1 MTTYLKSWLA
11 DLHDT
16 GKSPHT
22 LEAYRRGAENF
33 IAWNRQYSE
42 TFNPAAIIP
51 RDVVDWKTY
60 QQTVEKAAPATVN
73 QRVTALTRFF
83 EWAVS
88 VKLVASNPA
97 EGVKMLRPPARKP
110 KALSERDVRR
120 LLRATHEGGDVRDY
134 ALIEFLLG
142 TGLRASECLA
152 LEIGDVVIQKRAGV
166 VTVRNG
172 KGGNHREIPLTA
184 HVRSA
189 LSAYLDNHP
198 DLHNPQA
205 AFWVGQRGDWQDRA
219 SISYLVKKY
228 ALDAGLDPIGP
239 HVLRHTFATRYLAAN
254 PGDLRGLAALLG
266 HARLE
271 TVMIYTEPALDDLA
285 GRMERVE
292 ISAKEL

>member
-1 MTTYLKSWLA
+1 MSSSIQTWLA
-11 DLHDT
+11 YLEKQ

-22 LEAYRRGAENF
+22 LSAYQRALAHF
-33 IAWNRQYSE
+33 TTWNHKYSE

-51 RDVVDWKTY
+51 RDVQDWKTY

-73 QRVTALTRFF
+73 QRLTALASFF
-83 EWAVS
+83 TWARAEGLAQTNPTAEI
-88 VKLVASNPA
+88 KLV
-97 EGVKMLRPPARKP
+97 RPPARKP
-110 KALSERDVRR
+110 KALPEREVRK
-120 LLRATHEGGDVRDY
+120 LLRTVHEAHDVRDY

-152 LEIGDVVIQKRAGV
+152 LQIGDVVIRDRSGV
-166 VTVRNG
+166 VIVRKG
-172 KGGNHREIPLTA
+172 KHGGHREVPLTA
-184 HVRSA
+184 HVRKA
-189 LSAYLDNHP
+189 LTAYLETHP
-198 DLHNPQA
+198 DRHNPQA

-228 ALDAGLDPIGP
+228 ALEAGLDPIGP

-292 ISAKEL
+292 LNLQGE

>member
-1 MTTYLKSWLA
+1 MIGFVETWLT
-11 DLHDT
+11 DLQDK

-22 LEAYRRGAENF
+22 LEAYRRGVVNF
-33 IAWNRQYSE
+33 VTWNRRYSE

-51 RDVVDWKTY
+51 RDVQDWKTH
-60 QQTVEKAAPATVN
+60 QQTVEKAAPATIN

-83 EWAVS
+83 DWAVS
-88 VKLVASNPA
+88 VNLVISNPT
-97 EGVKMLRPPARKP
+97 EGIKMLRPPAHKP
-110 KALSERDVRR
+110 KALTERDVRK

-142 TGLRASECLA
+142 TGLRASECLT
-152 LEIGDVVIQKRAGV
+152 LEIGDVLIQPRSGV

-172 KGGNHREIPLTA
+172 KGGNHREVPLTS
-184 HVRSA
+184 HVRNA
-189 LSAYLDNHP
+189 LSAYLNKHHP
-198 DLHNPQA
+198 DRHNSHA

-219 SISYLVKKY
+219 TITYLVKKY
-228 ALDAGLDPIGP
+228 ALDAGLAPIGP

-292 ISAKEL
+292 FSS

>member
-1 MTTYLKSWLA
+1 MTNYIESWLN
-11 DLHDT
+11 DLQDK
-16 GKSPHT
+16 GKSIHT
-22 LEAYRRGAENF
+22 IEAYQRGAENF
-33 IAWNRQYSE
+33 VTWNRQYSE

-51 RDVVDWKTY
+51 RDVHDWKTH
-60 QQTVEKAAPATVN
+60 QQTVEKAAPATIN
-73 QRVTALTRFF
+73 QRVTALTGFF

-88 VKLVASNPA
+88 VGVIASNPA
-97 EGVKMLRPPARKP
+97 QGVKMLRPPARKP
-110 KALSERDVRR
+110 KALTERDVRK

-152 LEIGDVVIQKRAGV
+152 LEIGDVVIQKRSGV

-172 KGGNHREIPLTA
+172 KGGNHRSIPLTA
-184 HVRSA
+184 HVRNA

-198 DLHNPQA
+198 DRHNPHA

-219 SISYLVKKY
+219 TITYLVKKY

-271 TVMIYTEPALDDLA
+271 TVMIYTEPALEDLA
-285 GRMERVE
+285 GRMERVDY
-292 ISAKEL
+292 SAKEL

>member
-1 MTTYLKSWLA
+1 MSSSIQPWLTYLEKQ
-11 DLHDT
+11 
-16 GKSPHT
+16 GKSAHT
-22 LEAYRRGAENF
+22 VAAYQRALTHF
-33 IAWNRQYSE
+33 TAWNRKYSE
-42 TFNPAAIIP
+42 IFNPAAIIP
-51 RDVVDWKTY
+51 RDVQDWKTY

-88 VKLVASNPA
+88 VSLIASNPA

-110 KALSERDVRR
+110 KALSERDVRK

-152 LEIGDVVIQKRAGV
+152 LEIGDVIIQPRSGV

-184 HVRSA
+184 HVRHA
-189 LSAYLDNHP
+189 LSAYLDKHHP
-198 DLHNPQA
+198 DRHNPQA
-205 AFWVGQRGDWQDRA
+205 ALWVGQRGDWQDRA

-228 ALDAGLDPIGP
+228 ALEAGLDPIGP

-292 ISAKEL
+292 VNMG

>member
-1 MTTYLKSWLA
+1 MNPIESWLTA
-11 DLHDT
+11 LQNT

-22 LEAYRRGAENF
+22 LEAYRRGVENF
-33 IAWNRQYSE
+33 ITWNRKYSE

-51 RDVVDWKTY
+51 RDVQDWKSY

-88 VKLVASNPA
+88 VNLVAGNPA

-110 KALSERDVRR
+110 KALSERDVRK

-134 ALIEFLLG
+134 ALIECLLG

-152 LEIGDVVIQKRAGV
+152 LEIGDVLIQPRSGV

-172 KGGNHREIPLTA
+172 KGGHHRSIPLTA
-184 HVRSA
+184 HVRHA

-198 DLHNPQA
+198 DRHNPQA

-228 ALDAGLDPIGP
+228 ALDAGLAPIGP

-292 ISAKEL
+292 F